1 MSSFQIIN
9 LLQIFTLSL
18 FIQSQAFS
26 PIYVIQHRQNI
37 KQSSLSSL
45 YGQSDDFKEGKS
57 SSRTDINQFLTQ
69 RTMQTFMLLM
79 NNIRDPHTS
88 AWIEDFLGSNN
99 CLSFHGTG
107 LIDMDLFPTWDS
119 VFTKLIEEPPD
130 VVSVEIKASN
140 SGNRLS
146 KNNPYRESEVSSII
160 DGWSVD
166 C

>member
-1 MSSFQIIN
+1 
-9 LLQIFTLSL
+9 
-18 FIQSQAFS
+18 
-26 PIYVIQHRQNI
+26 
-37 KQSSLSSL
+37 
-45 YGQSDDFKEGKS
+45 
-57 SSRTDINQFLTQ
+57 
-69 RTMQTFMLLM
+69 M

-140 SGNRLS
+140 SGNGLS